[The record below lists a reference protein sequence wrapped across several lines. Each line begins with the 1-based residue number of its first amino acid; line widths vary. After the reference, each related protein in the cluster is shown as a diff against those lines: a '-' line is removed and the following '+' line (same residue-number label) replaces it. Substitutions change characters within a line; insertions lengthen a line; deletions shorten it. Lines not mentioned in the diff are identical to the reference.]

1 MLLHKSDLVES
12 MVNYYQE
19 ISWNENDFNTIIEF
33 IDSYDG
39 YLGDD
44 RYYEMDLFDEFF
56 YDCSPLEIV
65 DRINFHEFD
74 SRDDYFKFDIYGV
87 ESTDIKDYSDF
98 IDNYFMEQLIDND
111 SYLSEIEDYNYFDD
125 ETDTMIVLIKH
136 FNVSSYV
143 DDDGDDVADIDNDD
157 LTDDEIE
164 FISKYADDEEL
175 SEKAKTI
182 LSERAKKVA

>member
-44 RYYEMDLFDEFF
+44 RYYGMSLLDDLF
-56 YDCSPLEIV
+56 YGCSPLEIV
-65 DRINFHEFD
+65 EKINYGYFNP
-74 SRDDYFKFDIYGV
+74 RDDYFKFDIYGI
-87 ESTDIKDYSDF
+87 ESTDVKDYSAF
-98 IDNYFMEQLIDND
+98 IDNYFMEELIDND
-111 SYLSEIEDYNYFDD
+111 HYLSEIEDYNLFDI
-125 ETDTMIVLIKH
+125 ETDAMLDLIKH